1 MAERTKELAEVLK
14 KVPLFRGLSPTQIR
28 LILSQCT
35 SNQFEAGEHI
45 CRSGNPSD
53 EMYVLLG
60 GKLAILAEDN
70 VRVAVIDPVTTVGE
84 MGAITGQPRSATVEA
99 VIPTR
104 ILVLQKKKLDIILR
118 GQRDLRS
125 KLYENVIIML
135 SEKLV
140 RDNVRMRDFLTAQAR
155 FEEQC
160 DQRDLKLGVALD
172 LLAEK
177 GMNQEDADAEI
188 NARMD
193 QLPRR
198 ILVVDDEKVSRTL
211 LKKGLGQYAVSEA
224 ENGVEAL
231 KKIKADTPDLVITD
245 IQMPAMD
252 GVALLQLL
260 RNEEPKLPV
269 LAVTGFMDEQG
280 LKQHD
285 FDGYLLKPVS
295 VTDLTWLVKETL
307 KKGRVRLSA

>member
-35 SNQFEAGEHI
+35 SKQFEAGENV
-45 CRSGNPSD
+45 CASGRPSD
-53 EMYVLLG
+53 EMYILLA

-99 VIPTR
+99 VKPSR
-104 ILVLQKKKLDIILR
+104 ILIIQKKKLDIILR
-118 GQRDLRS
+118 GQRDLRA

-140 RDNVRMRDFLTAQAR
+140 RDNVRMRDFLTAQTR
-155 FEEQC
+155 FKEEC
-160 DQRDLKLGVALD
+160 DQRDQKLSIAVD
-172 LLAEK
+172 LLVEN
-177 GMNQEDADAEI
+177 GMSREDAEFAIDA
-188 NARMD
+188 RLK
-193 QLPRR
+193 QLPQQ
-198 ILVVDDEKVSRTL
+198 ILVVDDEKVSRAL

-224 ENGVEAL
+224 ANGVEAL
-231 KKIKADTPDLVITD
+231 KELRASSPDLVITD
-245 IQMPAMD
+245 IQMPEMD
-252 GVALLQLL
+252 GVALLQRL
-260 RNEEPKLPV
+260 REMAPKLPV
-269 LAVTGFMDEQG
+269 LAVTGFMDEEE

-295 VTDLTWLVKETL
+295 VNDLKDLVKEIL
-307 KKGRVRLSA
+307 NKG

>member
-295 VTDLTWLVKETL
+295 VTDLSWLVKETL

>member
-1 MAERTKELAEVLK
+1 
-14 KVPLFRGLSPTQIR
+14 
-28 LILSQCT
+28 
-35 SNQFEAGEHI
+35 
-45 CRSGNPSD
+45 
-53 EMYVLLG
+53 
-60 GKLAILAEDN
+60 
-70 VRVAVIDPVTTVGE
+70 
-84 MGAITGQPRSATVEA
+84 
-99 VIPTR
+99 
-104 ILVLQKKKLDIILR
+104 
-118 GQRDLRS
+118 
-125 KLYENVIIML
+125 ML

-269 LAVTGFMDEQG
+269 LAVTASWMSRD
-280 LKQHD
+280 
-285 FDGYLLKPVS
+285 
-295 VTDLTWLVKETL
+295 
-307 KKGRVRLSA
+307 